1 MNESPHILIVDD
13 DREIRDLLIR
23 VLKRHGF
30 RATAVN
36 DGREMTVALRDWKID
51 LIILDLMLPGEDGIA
66 LCRDL
71 RAQSNIPIIMLTA
84 LGEDSDKILGLEI
97 GADDYIQKPCNPREL
112 LARIRAVLRRAGEV
126 AAIEIEQDTIIE
138 FDGWEL
144 DLVRHSLKSATSEY
158 VELTTGEFKLLAA
171 LASHPGR
178 VLTRYQLM
186 DLVKGRWS
194 RPFERSIDMQISRLR
209 RKLESDPQNPEIIRT
224 VRSGGY
230 LFAPQSMTART

>member
-13 DREIRDLLIR
+13 DREIRDLLTR

-51 LIILDLMLPGEDGIA
+51 LIILDLMLPGEDGIT

-138 FDGWEL
+138 FDG
-144 DLVRHSLKSATSEY
+144 
-158 VELTTGEFKLLAA
+158 
-171 LASHPGR
+171 
-178 VLTRYQLM
+178 
-186 DLVKGRWS
+186 
-194 RPFERSIDMQISRLR
+194 
-209 RKLESDPQNPEIIRT
+209 
-224 VRSGGY
+224 
-230 LFAPQSMTART
+230 